1 MKVLQM
7 EQIIYLVFGFL
18 KMNLKQK
25 AKLSQVCKEWYR
37 FFTKPKFL
45 HLIHWSFSIC
55 ESFRKL
61 EHDLDPKILFELS
74 HVPYLSNL
82 EITYNNSRADY
93 LKPISLLTNLT
104 KLVYVANAEMT
115 RNSLSTLT
123 KLRYL
128 HINSVGNGRLSGND
142 DIFFYLTNLTCLNL
156 SGQEVF
162 DVKGIAGHAQLIELH
177 LSFGKKIKHIQSLTK
192 LENLTVFSCSYYEEI
207 TEYDLQFLSHLTSL
221 QSLVLDHCSNIQDYK
236 SIPILTNLKSLQL
249 SDTRKISSIHF
260 LSHLHLTKLNLS
272 GCEHL
277 DNIDVLHGN
286 LHLVDLDVSHCPKI
300 KNIPLLVNITSL
312 NVAGLNQM
320 NDFGLV
326 SLTKSVKLTQLDLS
340 RCDRL
345 HDCLQYVC
353 STLEKLT
360 LNNRSLNDLPQGLK
374 DLKLQTPNFFDSSRH
389 LSILELTQ
397 LRYLKI
403 ESISFDNRF
412 KLQTL
417 VHLIHLDIE
426 CEFVT
431 DSIFDGIENLS
442 QLRILTLDSD
452 LITSKGM
459 NQITNSSLESL
470 KFDGRVDM
478 NGCNFDALS
487 LKYLYIIHGINMT
500 DDEVLSISKLSLL
513 ENLSIPDTLNVTKQG
528 LSHLSNLK
536 NLKSLTYGA
545 ASEAEDSL
553 FFKESEIGQ
562 YLTTLFSS
570 KVHIS
575 KDY

>member
-1 MKVLQM
+1 
-7 EQIIYLVFGFL
+7 
-18 KMNLKQK
+18 
-25 AKLSQVCKEWYR
+25 
-37 FFTKPKFL
+37 
-45 HLIHWSFSIC
+45 
-55 ESFRKL
+55 
-61 EHDLDPKILFELS
+61 
-74 HVPYLSNL
+74 
-82 EITYNNSRADY
+82 
-93 LKPISLLTNLT
+93 
-104 KLVYVANAEMT
+104 
-115 RNSLSTLT
+115 
-123 KLRYL
+123 
-128 HINSVGNGRLSGND
+128 
-142 DIFFYLTNLTCLNL
+142 
-156 SGQEVF
+156 
-162 DVKGIAGHAQLIELH
+162 
-177 LSFGKKIKHIQSLTK
+177 
-192 LENLTVFSCSYYEEI
+192 
-207 TEYDLQFLSHLTSL
+207 
-221 QSLVLDHCSNIQDYK
+221 
-236 SIPILTNLKSLQL
+236 
-249 SDTRKISSIHF
+249 
-260 LSHLHLTKLNLS
+260 LS